1 VRSAVNESCISSIK
15 YFYKIMAKEK
25 TTKKRPV
32 LTDDSIAFLKSYINT
47 PSPVGFESSG
57 QKVWMKYVTPFVNNV
72 FTDPYG
78 TAVGVINPDASFKV
92 VIEAHADEISWFVN
106 YINDQGL
113 IYLKRNGGVDHQVA
127 PAKRV
132 IIHGK
137 KGPVKAVFGW
147 PAIHTRHAGSDP
159 KEPQPKP
166 DNLFLDCGARTK
178 KEVDDL
184 GVHIGAVVTYEEGFD
199 ELANNYYIGRAFDN
213 RVGGFMIAEVARLI
227 NQNKN
232 KLPFGLYVVNAVQEE
247 IGLRGAEMIARRIK
261 PDIAIVTDVT
271 HDTTTPMINKI
282 VEGDISCGKGPSL
295 AYAPAIHN
303 KLLSFVEDVAAKKK
317 IPVQWRTLSRTTG
330 TDTDSFAYANDGC
343 PSVLISIP
351 LRYMHTTV
359 EMLHR
364 DDIESTIQLMYETVL
379 ALTPKINLSYL

>member
-1 VRSAVNESCISSIK
+1 
-15 YFYKIMAKEK
+15 MAKK
-25 TTKKRPV
+25 LSKGKSKS
-32 LTDDSIAFLKSYINT
+32 LLSDHSLNFLKQYINT

-57 QKVWMKYVTPFVNNV
+57 QKIWLNYVKDFVDTT

-78 TAVGVINPDASFKV
+78 TGVGTINPDADFKV

-106 YINDQGL
+106 YINEHGV
-113 IYLKRNGGVDHQVA
+113 IYLKRNGGVDHQIA
-127 PAKRV
+127 PAMRV

-147 PAIHTRHAGSDP
+147 PAIHTRHAGSEP

-166 DNLFLDCGARTK
+166 DNLFLDCGARNK

-184 GVHIGAVVTYEEGFD
+184 GIHIGAVVTYQDGFD
-199 ELANNYYIGRAFDN
+199 ELANDYFIGRAFDN
-213 RVGGFMIAEVARLI
+213 RIGGFMIAEVARLI

-232 KLPFGLYVVNAVQEE
+232 KLPFGLYIVNAVQEE

-261 PDIAIVTDVT
+261 PNIAIVTDVT
-271 HDTTTPMINKI
+271 HDTHTPMINKI
-282 VEGDISCGKGPSL
+282 VEGDIACGKGPSL
-295 AYAPAIHN
+295 AYAPAVHN
-303 KLLSFVEDVAAKKK
+303 KLLAFVEDIAEKKK

-364 DDIESTIQLMYETVL
+364 DDIENTIRLMYETVI